1 MSNNKKILSPIELI
15 KKINFINSEIKYM
28 KFLLQGCQK
37 EISNVNDTLTNLN
50 KKIRNENTIFS
61 FFLKNSVTKKKYQE
75 HKIFQQKYII
85 ELNKKIDD
93 NESIIKSLIKMRDD
107 VVEELVRL
115 NKKYYEKY
123 ISLIGKENN
132 KNYYE
137 KFNEINNK

>member
-1 MSNNKKILSPIELI
+1 
-15 KKINFINSEIKYM
+15 M